1 MSRRNTSKNRSIIP
15 DARFGSIVISRL
27 INYLMSNG
35 NKSKAEKIA
44 FSSLDLVS
52 SKQKQDPIKI
62 FETILDNLKPSLEVR
77 SRRIGGS
84 TYQVPME
91 VRPSRSLSLA
101 LKWLVSSAKKRSNER
116 GMIFKLSGEME
127 DAFLKRGSAYKKME
141 ETHKMAESNQAFAH
155 FRW

>member
-1 MSRRNTSKNRSIIP
+1 MSRRNSSKNRSITP
-15 DARFGSIVISRL
+15 DPKFGNIVLARL

-44 FSSLDLVS
+44 FGALEILA
-52 SKQKQDPIKI
+52 KKGNKEPIEI
-62 FETILDNLKPSLEVR
+62 FEATLDNLKPNFEVR

-101 LKWLVSSAKKRSNER
+101 LKWLVSSAAKRSSEKS
-116 GMIFKLSGEME
+116 MMLKLASEMH
-127 DAFLKRGSAYKKME
+127 DASLKKGAAYKKME